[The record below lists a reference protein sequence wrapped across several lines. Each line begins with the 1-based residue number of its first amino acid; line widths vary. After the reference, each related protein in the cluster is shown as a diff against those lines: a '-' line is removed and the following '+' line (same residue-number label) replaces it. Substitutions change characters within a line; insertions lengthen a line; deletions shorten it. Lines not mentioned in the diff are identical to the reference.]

1 MKTFIKFKD
10 KFTDLPLFF
19 QVFAVA
25 CSFMFTLSMYG
36 FFIESFREARV
47 FLYCSLTGFLFFALI
62 NLATSNRNLRESGLT
77 QLISLF
83 LLFIV
88 LPLFLALPYWIIL
101 PGSSFLDVYLDMV
114 GAFTTTGF
122 QYLKMIF

>member
-1 MKTFIKFKD
+1 MKPFIKFED

-25 CSFMFTLSMYG
+25 CSFMFTLAMYG
-36 FFIESFREARV
+36 FLIESFREARV

-77 QLISLF
+77 QLISL
-83 LLFIV
+83 LVCI
-88 LPLFLALPYWIIL
+88 PLFLALPYWIIL
-101 PGSSFLDVYLDMV
+101 PSSFLDAY
-114 GAFTTTGF
+114 
-122 QYLKMIF
+122 